1 MKYIKLSGSGQLMPI
16 IGLGTWQATA
26 EEIENAVISALK
38 LGYRHIGSFNSLDLD
53 EGFRYLYIT

>member
-26 EEIENAVISALK
+26 EEIENAVITALK
-38 LGYRHIGSFNSLDLD
+38 LGYRHIGSLFFL
-53 EGFRYLYIT
+53 